1 MTTTPTTNAV
11 PISLDPK
18 TEDLVDSDQDEH
30 SVEITPEELADTPPE
45 EEAQDPKLWLW
56 LVESFVAQTLWG
68 LLPVYSRYLQT
79 TIHVPAMLLAWTGLA
94 GLFAWKFP
102 QAIYQSGAGWLRN
115 KWLWFSAIVQLGRT
129 VTNFQSHYFT
139 SAVYVQLISL
149 SAPFFGAFL
158 GKMTSAQ
165 PMPRLTLPC
174 LIISLLGGVML
185 FAGSS
190 WSGGAPDDVASHS
203 SSSSTSS
210 ASSAEPVS
218 VTLSDWIG
226 MGLQLF
232 SSFCLALGWFI
243 SKKLSLAKV
252 PLAWNTASNA
262 LLNPFFIP
270 LIGWAAGEN
279 WRFWQLDWTWGG
291 YVAWVCVVVTASAGI
306 SLNIHAISKLSS
318 PTIFAAITP
327 LRLVVALIAGWLVLG
342 EGISGALQ
350 WVGLLL
356 VFVTVTLYLV
366 LQAAPWLTLDWLKLR
381 LKRQSTYELA
391 GQQMTTLA
399 QSD

>member
-1 MTTTPTTNAV
+1 MQED
-11 PISLDPK
+11 SL
-18 TEDLVDSDQDEH
+18 
-30 SVEITPEELADTPPE
+30 PEG
-45 EEAQDPKLWLW
+45 EAPDPKLWLW

-79 TIHVPAMLLAWTGLA
+79 TVQLPAMLLAWTGLA

-102 QAIYQSGAGWLRN
+102 QALYQSSAGWLRN

-174 LIISLLGGVML
+174 LVVSLLGGVML

-190 WSGGAPDDVASHS
+190 WSGGQAGSGEN
-203 SSSSTSS
+203 SSTNGSTAAS
-210 ASSAEPVS
+210 ASSSLEIGS

-226 MGLQLF
+226 MSLQLL
-232 SSFCLALGWFI
+232 SSFFLALGWFI
-243 SKKLSLAKV
+243 SKKLSVAKV

-262 LLNPFFIP
+262 LLNPFVIP

-279 WRFWQLDWTWGG
+279 WRFWQLDWNWGG
-291 YVAWVCVVVTASAGI
+291 YVAWVCVVATASAGI

-327 LRLVVALIAGWLVLG
+327 LRLVVALIAGWLILD

-356 VFVTVTLYLV
+356 VFLTVTLYLL
-366 LQAAPWLTLDWLKLR
+366 LQAAPWLTLDWLRLR

-391 GQQMTTLA
+391 GQQMTRLG